1 MERKCFSDKSADPAL
16 WVQHKWED
24 LIIKLLAKTI
34 DEINDDEWNTQL
46 GEEMCKQFQ
55 LYVAYPQQK
64 VYSCSRI
71 IISLIQKKK
80 KNSRCCS
87 SVSVSCCKN
96 RRRRRLSVTSWTS
109 CSTLST
115 TMSPTTVMAV
125 LLATARV
132 P

>member
-71 IISLIQKKK
+71 IISLIQKIKK
-80 KNSRCCS
+80 IVDAVQVSRCRAAKIAEEGVC
-87 SVSVSCCKN
+87 
-96 RRRRRLSVTSWTS
+96 
-109 CSTLST
+109 
-115 TMSPTTVMAV
+115 P
-125 LLATARV
+125 
-132 P
+132 